1 MLSAQHISK
10 SYDGKKIV
18 RNVSINVAKSEV
30 VGLLGPNGAGKTTS
44 FLTIAGFI
52 LPDSG
57 DVFIDGQNV
66 TQTPIYRRAQLGLGY
81 LPQESSVFV
90 GLTVVENI
98 MAILEFAEPSIVQ
111 REKILESLL
120 TEFSLEHIRNVRGAV
135 LSGGEL
141 RRVEIAR
148 CLASNPKYILLDE
161 PLAGVDPLAVEE
173 IKQIIAKLKDKGIG
187 ILITD
192 HNVHEMLQL
201 VGRCYVIYDGS
212 VLAHGTPKEIISDIR
227 VQKLY
232 LGQSATRSGII

>member
-18 RNVSINVAKSEV
+18 RNVNINVGKSEV

-66 TQTPIYRRAQLGLGY
+66 TQAPIYRRAQLGLGY

-90 GLTVVENI
+90 GLTVAENI

-135 LSGGEL
+135 LSGGER

-232 LGQSATRSGII
+232 LGQSAARSGMM

>member
-18 RNVSINVAKSEV
+18 RNVNINVGKSEV

-66 TQTPIYRRAQLGLGY
+66 TQAPIYRRAQLGLGY

-90 GLTVVENI
+90 GLTVAENI

-135 LSGGEL
+135 LSGGER

-232 LGQSATRSGII
+232 LGQSATRSGMM

>member
-18 RNVSINVAKSEV
+18 RNVSINVGKSEV

-66 TQTPIYRRAQLGLGY
+66 TQAPIYRRAQLGLGY

-90 GLTVVENI
+90 GLTVAENI

-135 LSGGEL
+135 LSGGER

-173 IKQIIAKLKDKGIG
+173 IKQIIAKLQDKGIG

-232 LGQSATRSGII
+232 LGQSATRSGMM

>member
-18 RNVSINVAKSEV
+18 RNVNINIGKSEV

-66 TQTPIYRRAQLGLGY
+66 TQAPIYRRAQLGLGY

-90 GLTVVENI
+90 GLTVAENI

-135 LSGGEL
+135 LSGGER

-232 LGQSATRSGII
+232 LGQSATRSGMM